1 MEASGL
7 IPVVAIFIPSKVPP
21 GGWIILKIGMQ
32 SKRIAYYAPKNV
44 YARHNSVCQV
54 TLNIG
59 SVVVYGVFSRTSSY
73 CVYGKEN
80 SGNENGRLAPCCCL
94 NNQLIPEISS
104 YFYWSC

>member
-7 IPVVAIFIPSKVPP
+7 IPVVANSILSKVPT

-32 SKRIAYYAPKNV
+32 SKRIAYRAPKNV
-44 YARHNSVCQV
+44 YAHHNSMCQV
-54 TLNIG
+54 TLNTG
-59 SVVVYGVFSRTSSY
+59 SVVVYGVFSRSSSY

-80 SGNENGRLAPCCCL
+80 SGNEKGRFFPCCCL